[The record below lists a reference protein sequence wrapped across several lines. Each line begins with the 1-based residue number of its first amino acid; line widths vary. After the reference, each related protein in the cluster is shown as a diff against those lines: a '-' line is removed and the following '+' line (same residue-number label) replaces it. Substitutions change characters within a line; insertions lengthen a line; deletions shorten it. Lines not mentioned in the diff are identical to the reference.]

1 MSLNVSPPAKPACSR
16 IQGDLQRIV
25 GTRYVSS
32 GIGSGAEGG
41 PVPVCVEPGSE
52 TEMAAVL
59 AYANE
64 NGLQVAP
71 RGGGTKISWGNSP
84 RKIDLILSTL
94 RLNRI
99 VEYGWADLTATVE
112 AGCTVAALQ
121 QVLAEHGQRVAVDPL
136 WPERAT
142 VGGVLSTNDS
152 GALRLGFG
160 GLRDLIIGA
169 TICLP
174 DGTLAR
180 SGGKVVKNVAGYD
193 LPKLVTGALGTLGVI
208 TRAAFRLHPQPKGT
222 KTLSISLGTF
232 EAIRRLL
239 QTVQDSKLTPAALQ
253 IRLASDSPLQAE
265 ILFEG
270 SGAGVSYQSERLCA
284 LMGDAPIR
292 EQPSSVWNSREEL
305 WAHPGDY
312 AIAKL
317 SVLPSEITKTSLA
330 VESNVGEAMRWQL
343 LWYATGIGWLRI
355 DGPSAQVQ
363 AALRNLRMIAEE
375 QDGSLVIARQPAG
388 SSLDAWGE
396 IGAAGDVMR
405 AVKNQ
410 FDPKG
415 TLNAGRFAA
424 GI

>member
-1 MSLNVSPPAKPACSR
+1 MSLNASPAAKPACSR
-16 IQGDLQRIV
+16 IQSELQQIV
-25 GTRYVSS
+25 GATHVSS
-32 GIGSGAEGG
+32 ETEGASL
-41 PVPVCVEPGSE
+41 PVCVEPGSE
-52 TEMAAVL
+52 TEMAVVL

-64 NGLQVAP
+64 NGLRVAP
-71 RGGGTKISWGNSP
+71 RGGGTKTCWGNSP
-84 RKIDLILSTL
+84 LKTDLIVSTL

-99 VEYGWADLTATVE
+99 VEYGWADLTVTVE

-160 GLRDLIIGA
+160 GLRDLIIGT

-193 LPKLVTGALGTLGVI
+193 LPKLVTGALGTLGII
-208 TRAAFRLHPQPKGT
+208 TRAVFRLHPNPQST
-222 KTLSISLGTF
+222 KTLSVSLGTLD
-232 EAIRRLL
+232 AVRGLL
-239 QTVQDSKLTPAALQ
+239 QTAQSSKLTPAALQ
-253 IRLASDSPLQAE
+253 IRVVSQLPPEAE

-270 SGAGVSYQSERLCA
+270 TNAGVTYQADRFCA
-284 LMGDAPIR
+284 LMGDVPIR
-292 EQPSSVWNSREEL
+292 EQPSSIWNSREEL
-305 WAHPGDY
+305 WAKPGDY

-317 SVLPSEITKTSLA
+317 SVLPSDIVTISVA
-330 VESNVGEAMRWQL
+330 VQNILGEPRRWQL

-355 DGPSAQVQ
+355 DGPSAKIQS
-363 AALRNLRMIAEE
+363 ALRNLRMMLEA
-375 QDGSLVIARQPAG
+375 QDGSLVIVLHPPG
-388 SSLDAWGE
+388 SSLDTWGE

-410 FDPKG
+410 FDPRG
-415 TLNAGRFAA
+415 TLNLGRFAA

>member
-1 MSLNVSPPAKPACSR
+1 VSLNVSPPAKAARSR
-16 IQGDLQRIV
+16 IQSDLQQIV
-25 GTRYVSS
+25 GELHVSS
-32 GIGSGAEGG
+32 GVAPETEGRL
-41 PVPVCVEPGSE
+41 PAVWVEPGSE

-64 NGLQVAP
+64 NGLRVTP
-71 RGGGTKISWGNSP
+71 RGGGTKTCWGNSP
-84 RKIDLILSTL
+84 LKTHLILSTL

-121 QVLAEHGQRVAVDPL
+121 QALAEHGQRVAVDPL

-208 TRAAFRLHPQPKGT
+208 TRAVFRLHPKPQST
-222 KTLSISLGTF
+222 RTLSITLGTA
-232 EAIRRLL
+232 EEIRRLL
-239 QTVQDSKLTPAALQ
+239 QTVRNSKLTPAALQ
-253 IRLASDSPLQAE
+253 IRLASDSASQAE

-270 SGAGVSYQSERLCA
+270 TSASVSYQSDRFCG
-284 LMGDAPIR
+284 LMGDTPIR
-292 EQPSSVWNSREEL
+292 EHPSPVWNSREEL
-305 WAHPGDY
+305 WAHPGDHM
-312 AIAKL
+312 IAKL
-317 SVLPSEITKTSLA
+317 SVLPSEITRISVA
-330 VESNVGEAMRWQL
+330 VENNVGEPMAWRL

-355 DGPSAQVQ
+355 DGPSSHIQTAM
-363 AALRNLRMIAEE
+363 RNLRKIVEE

-396 IGAAGDVMR
+396 IGAVGDVMR

-410 FDPKG
+410 FDPRG